1 MADLVS
7 MLELSFAQHAARI
20 ALRVEDSAITY
31 QELQERVYHL
41 AQCFIDH
48 QLRKVAVLGYRSV
61 EVESTLLSCFYA
73 RMTHVPLN
81 PIFPQARCSSMMANA
96 KVEAL
101 VVCPECA
108 QYALDLKLP
117 DNCVIITDDATCA
130 LIRDKRPE
138 WQVLSIGTF
147 AQGQATCPKLPPYDE
162 NQPIYIM
169 YTSGTTGEA
178 KGVVIPYRTVSSY
191 MLKILRK
198 YHYSEN
204 DVFSQMF
211 DITFDMSVQDLFS
224 ALLSGGTLVPI
235 PKKVLF
241 APTLAIE
248 QYGITVFHSVPS
260 VIGLMDKL
268 KLLTPGLLP
277 QLRLSLFVGEPLWYE
292 QLKLWSA
299 TCPNA
304 TIYNTYGPT
313 ETTIIVSTFKAVD
326 PKTQSLNDLPDHG
339 CVPLGQGLVRNTYS
353 LRDEQ
358 LKEVPEGELGE
369 IYLGGDQLGDGYF
382 GSPEKT
388 AAAFVTIDGERW
400 YRTGDLGRVE
410 EINGQPAL
418 TFLGRCN
425 DEVKVNGYRT
435 SLLEV
440 DECLQQLSGVRAMAL
455 PVRDEFSLVH
465 GLIGVLETNDQQLCQ
480 RVLEEISTKL
490 PFYMAPKAIRA
501 CDSFPVNS
509 NGKLDRKT
517 LLKIISERGELTL
530 D

>member
-7 MLELSFAQHAARI
+7 MLELSFAQHAART

-31 QELQERVYHL
+31 QELQGRVYHL
-41 AQCFIDH
+41 AQCFINQ
-48 QLRKVAVLGYRSV
+48 QLSKVAVLGYRSV
-61 EVESTLLSCFYA
+61 EVESTLLACFYS

-81 PIFPQARCSSMMANA
+81 PIFPHARCSSMMANA
-96 KVEAL
+96 QVEAL
-101 VVCPECA
+101 VLCPECA
-108 QYALDLKLP
+108 QYALGLQLP
-117 DNCVIITDDATCA
+117 DNCIVITDDATA
-130 LIRDKRPE
+130 ELISAQQPQ
-138 WQVLSIGTF
+138 WQVLSIGSF
-147 AQGQATCPKLPPYDE
+147 AQDQAMCPALPEYDE
-162 NQPIYIM
+162 NKPIYII

-178 KGVVIPYRTVSSY
+178 KGVVIPYRTVASY
-191 MLKILRK
+191 MLKILHK
-198 YHYSEN
+198 YQYSEN

-211 DITFDMSVQDLFS
+211 DITFDMSIQDLFS

-235 PKKVLF
+235 PKKILF
-241 APTLAIE
+241 APTMAIE
-248 QYGITVFHSVPS
+248 QYQITVFHSVPS

-326 PKTQSLNDLPDHG
+326 PTHKLADLPDHG

-358 LKEVPEGELGE
+358 FKEVPEGELGE

-388 AAAFVTIDGERW
+388 AAAFVTIEGERW

-410 EINGQPAL
+410 EIDGQQVL

-465 GLIGVLETNDQQLCQ
+465 GLIGVLETSDQQLCQ
-480 RVLEEISTKL
+480 RVLEEISSKL